1 MITENKVTD
10 LFCMTDYFYKFFDA
24 MMTKYALKSTTKH
37 TYHCASTLSKFEIK
51 SAGIQPYSGLDSG
64 CCFYINNKL
73 YSILYL

>member
-10 LFCMTDYFYKFFDA
+10 LFCMTDYFCKFFDA

-51 SAGIQPYSGLDSG
+51 SAGIQS
-64 CCFYINNKL
+64 
-73 YSILYL
+73 